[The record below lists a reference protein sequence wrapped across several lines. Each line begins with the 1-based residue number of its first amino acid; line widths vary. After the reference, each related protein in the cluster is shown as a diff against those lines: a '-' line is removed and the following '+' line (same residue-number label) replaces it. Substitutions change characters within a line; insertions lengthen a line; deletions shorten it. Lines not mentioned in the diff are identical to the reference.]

1 MAPLMA
7 CLLRYDGVIHLV
19 TAADGAEEH
28 YKYGIVQDD
37 RGGRVFRRET
47 PSEAIEQ
54 DRKLQEAWQAHTH
67 HVVVPNGG
75 ARGFVSKLEEAT
87 EAVLAIARLLH
98 PTEARAALS
107 RPYDCPL
114 MAF

>member
-1 MAPLMA
+1 MAS
-7 CLLRYDGVIHLV
+7 LLRYDGVIHLV

-47 PSEAIEQ
+47 PAEAIEQ
-54 DRKLQEAWQAHTH
+54 DRKLQEAWQANTH